1 MDKKE
6 YYSPFEWTTDIL
18 FTTAIFKLCNFSLPK
33 GSKVSGLWPEGSI
46 GLAWLLMHYL
56 IWILNIRNEVAIRVS
71 RPNHKESE

>member
-18 FTTAIFKLCNFSLPK
+18 FTTAIFKLCNFFATQRVKSFMLMTR
-33 GSKVSGLWPEGSI
+33 GSI
-46 GLAWLLMHYL
+46 GLAWLLMHYF